1 MKTGIYWFAFLS
13 EQEQKEFRINCDDFY
28 EYMDSEIES
37 FYYFILKA
45 FDWID
50 TPQGNDYWSEISNRQ
65 VQ

>member
-13 EQEQKEFRINCDDFY
+13 EQEQREFRINCDDFY

-37 FYYFILKA
+37 FDFFISLA

-50 TPQGNDYWSEISNRQ
+50 TPQGNDYWIEISNRQ
-65 VQ
+65 VI

>member
-1 MKTGIYWFAFLS
+1 
-13 EQEQKEFRINCDDFY
+13 
-28 EYMDSEIES
+28 MDSEIES